1 VSMDNEE
8 RFALAARIT
17 ELERELER
25 VRACNRQGDA
35 LVALLQSQLAA
46 RRTVSADAEKD
57 AALTEAD
64 LSAVAIELWKCANDA
79 GYDDFREQVRAIL
92 AAKEKK
98 S

>member
-1 VSMDNEE
+1 MDNEE

-46 RRTVSADAEKD
+46 RRTVSGQEVVTYLRPDGSMGA
-57 AALTEAD
+57 
-64 LSAVAIELWKCANDA
+64 
-79 GYDDFREQVRAIL
+79 YL
-92 AAKEKK
+92 AAPIADKEKK